1 MAGHLSSRGWAE
13 ASAGN
18 ISVLFGSSRSR
29 SGGTAEFPLQ
39 IPVPELDG
47 RLLAVTRS
55 GCRFRQ
61 LAADPDGCVLVLRV
75 ARGGCS
81 LCGSASDGGPTVE
94 VSSHMLAHLAAATAG
109 AGTSAVIHVHPPSIL
124 ALSAC
129 RDSSRRL
136 EAQIRRAHP
145 EVNLLLGGAIRFI
158 DYLPPGTP
166 ELAAATGRAFAKGA
180 RAVIWRGHGVTGL
193 GASLDEACDA
203 IEIVEAAA
211 GLMIR
216 RASFMGRFGSYSS
229 AVRRD
234 SKGGL

>member
-18 ISVLFGSSRSR
+18 ISVLLGPSRSR
-29 SGGTAEFPLQ
+29 PGGTAEFPLQ

-55 GCRFRQ
+55 GCRLRK
-61 LAADPDGCVLVLRV
+61 LAADPEEGVLLLRV
-75 ARGGCS
+75 TRCGRS
-81 LCGSASDGGPTVE
+81 LCGSASGGRPTVE
-94 VSSHMLAHLAAATAG
+94 VSSHMLGHLAAARAG
-109 AGTSAVIHVHPPSIL
+109 AGTSALIHVHPPSIL

-129 RDSSRRL
+129 RNSSRRL

-166 ELAAATGRAFAKGA
+166 ELAASTGRAFTTGA
-180 RAVIWRGHGVTGL
+180 RAVIWRGHGAAGL
-193 GASLDEACDA
+193 GGSLDEACDA
-203 IEIVEAAA
+203 VEIVEAAA

-216 RASFMGRFGSYSS
+216 RASFMGRFGSYSPT
-229 AVRRD
+229 VRRD